1 MIDKTKRTLRRLTQ
15 CVKDNPDL
23 LQSFVTLAVE
33 YEKLGLIKLDSVG
46 MNRESLTE
54 HFERSV
60 AYEQIY

>member
-46 MNRESLTE
+46 MNRKSLIE

-60 AYEQIY
+60 AYE

>member
-46 MNRESLTE
+46 MNRKSLTE

-60 AYEQIY
+60 LHEQV